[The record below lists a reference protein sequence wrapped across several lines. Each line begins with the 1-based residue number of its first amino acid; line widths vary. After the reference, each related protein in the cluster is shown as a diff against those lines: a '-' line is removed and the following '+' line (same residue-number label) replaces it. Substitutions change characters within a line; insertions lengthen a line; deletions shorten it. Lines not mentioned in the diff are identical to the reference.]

1 MSFGD
6 LGEAFAWIESF
17 TNLERSPSLFN
28 PRSYQLDR
36 MRALCAASGDPQRA
50 VPTVHLA
57 GTKGKG
63 STAVLIAE
71 GLRHAGRRTGLY
83 TSPHVTSYR
92 ERIRVL
98 SGGRL
103 GAGTRA
109 GVETG
114 AATEAPEGPSEALLL
129 SQAEDLRG
137 LVESLPGKLLEEY
150 GPPSTFELL
159 TLLAF
164 RTFRASDC
172 DIVVVETGIGGRLD
186 ATNLILPELT
196 LITPI
201 ELEHTEV
208 LGDTLEAIAWEK
220 AGIIKPGVPVI
231 CAPQKPE
238 AETVLRSA
246 ARERGCPIA
255 FLDEELSELDVR
267 CTPEGTRVRLRLRD
281 GAGQELR
288 LAMLGAHQGENAA
301 IAFLA
306 LRRLGVPAAAA
317 TAGFAAAALPARM
330 EVLRRRPPVVLDGAH
345 TPRSVAR
352 VLESFAT
359 LFPGRGIL
367 LFAAAA
373 DKRIG
378 EMAAIL
384 APAFRAVVITTT
396 GSQRE
401 SRPEE
406 AHRQFAAVNPATVLV
421 PDPAAALERALAI
434 ADPGLPVLITGSF
447 YLAGEVRRAWARRGA
462 VAGRPR
468 AAARRQGATMPDRG
482 EAKR

>member
-17 TNLERSPSLFN
+17 TNLERSPALFN

-83 TSPHVTSYR
+83 TSPHVSSYR

-98 SGGRL
+98 SGG
-103 GAGTRA
+103 GSRA
-109 GVETG
+109 G
-114 AATEAPEGPSEALLL
+114 ADEAEGPSEGLLL
-129 SQAEDLRG
+129 SQAEELRG
-137 LVESLPGKLLEEY
+137 LVEGLPGKLLEEY

-172 DIVVVETGIGGRLD
+172 DIAVVETGIGGRLD
-186 ATNLILPELT
+186 ATNLVLPELT

-231 CAPQKPE
+231 CAPQKSE

-255 FLDEELSELDVR
+255 FLDEELSELDVQ

-317 TAGFAAAALPARM
+317 TAGFAAAVLPARM
-330 EVLRRRPPVVLDGAH
+330 ELLRRRPPVVLDGAH

-352 VLESFAT
+352 VLESFVT

-373 DKRIG
+373 DKRIA

-406 AHRQFAAVNPATVLV
+406 AYRQFAAVNPATVLA
-421 PDPAAALERALAI
+421 PDPAAALERALAM

-462 VAGRPR
+462 AAGRPR
-468 AAARRQGATMPDRG
+468 AAAPDRG